1 MSADGSGSF
10 EADPERVRLLR
21 AVADDIRGRT
31 TSSEGEQL
39 AAIVHRIS
47 DLYDADEETSPGDIY
62 RNARFIMQVN
72 ERGGLDR

>member
-1 MSADGSGSF
+1 MSAADGPSF

-21 AVADDIRGRT
+21 EVADDIRSEA